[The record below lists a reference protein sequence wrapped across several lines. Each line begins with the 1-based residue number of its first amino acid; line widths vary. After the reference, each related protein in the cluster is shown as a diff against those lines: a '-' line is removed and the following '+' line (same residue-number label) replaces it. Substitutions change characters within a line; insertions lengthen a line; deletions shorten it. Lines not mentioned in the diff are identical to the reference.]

1 MEKEGNT
8 MNIQCKSGLLELC
21 VLSILS
27 RGEYNGFE
35 IQNELDNRV
44 KISDGTIYPTMRRL
58 VKEGNV
64 ELCFRELEDGVK
76 RKYYKLTTSGED
88 RTADLEKEW
97 NRLILGVSRILG
109 GEHECKEKNS

>member
-1 MEKEGNT
+1 

-35 IQNELDNRV
+35 IQDELEKRV

-58 VKEGNV
+58 VKEGSV
-64 ELCFRELEDGVK
+64 ETYFKDLEDGAK
-76 RKYYKLTTSGED
+76 RKHYKLTTIGQEKA
-88 RTADLEKEW
+88 ADLEKEW
-97 NRLILGVSRILG
+97 NRLILGVNRILG
-109 GEHECKEKNS
+109 GDSQCKEKNS

>member
-1 MEKEGNT
+1 

-27 RGEYNGFE
+27 RGEYNGYD
-35 IQNELDNRV
+35 IQDELVSRV

-58 VKEGNV
+58 VKEGSV
-64 ELCFRELEDGVK
+64 ETYFEELEDGAK
-76 RKYYKLTTSGED
+76 RKYYKLTASGEE
-88 RTADLEKEW
+88 RTAALEKEW

-109 GEHECKEKNS
+109 GDSECKEKNS